1 MRQKLARAATNL
13 LNPFMVFTALYAAV
27 SVAES
32 DTLFRAA
39 FFVGLEILAAGIG
52 VLFLIY
58 RRRASGNSGFWIPHR
73 ADRRTAAGL
82 LLVLFTCLTGAL
94 TLLDAPGALVQAT
107 LSIGL
112 VTLAA
117 ATVTLFWKVSAH
129 AAVAGHA
136 AVAAFLLLG
145 PVWEFAFTAVLPAV
159 ALSRVILGDHTPLQV
174 LVGAALGAAG
184 ALLVVA

>member
-1 MRQKLARAATNL
+1 
-13 LNPFMVFTALYAAV
+13 MVFTTLYAAV
-27 SVAES
+27 SVMES
-32 DTLFRAA
+32 TNLFRAA
-39 FFVGLEILAAGIG
+39 LFVGLEVLAAGIG

-73 ADRRTAAGL
+73 AQRRIAAGL

-107 LSIGL
+107 LSMGL

-117 ATVTLFWKVSAH
+117 AAITIFWKVSAH

-145 PVWEFAFTAVLPAV
+145 LVWGLAFTAVLPAV
-159 ALSRVILGDHTPLQV
+159 TLSRVVLGDHTPLQV
-174 LVGAALGAAG
+174 LAGAALGATG
-184 ALLVVA
+184 ALLVVV